1 MFSERRIEMK
11 KEKKKK
17 KIKVSKDAK
26 FEQCWNKAN
35 TLWWNVS
42 IHLLNI
48 VAVLDITGKKL

>member
-26 FEQCWNKAN
+26 FEQC
-35 TLWWNVS
+35 
-42 IHLLNI
+42 
-48 VAVLDITGKKL
+48 